1 MAQPQMVDVRQ
12 LNPQQLTEVSQRI
25 DQELAVLSGCHNEL
39 VSVKQKFITA
49 REAVHDIKGA
59 NGQNLMVPLTGS
71 LYVRGKLSQ
80 QDAFIVDIGTN
91 YYVEKD
97 HAAAMEFFDR
107 KLKYVEENLE
117 KVEPQVR
124 QKQTSKMMVQRELMD
139 KMKAAKM
146 VKPTK

>member
-1 MAQPQMVDVRQ
+1 M
-12 LNPQQLTEVSQRI
+12 I
-25 DQELAVLSGCHNEL
+25 
-39 VSVKQKFITA
+39 SVKQKFITA

-59 NGQNLMVPLTGS
+59 NGQDLMVPLTGS

-80 QDAFIVDIGTN
+80 KDAFIVGMHWDQLFDLKFHYLSDIGTN

-97 HAAAMEFFDR
+97 HQEAMEFFDR
-107 KLKYVEENLE
+107 KLKYVEENLD

-124 QKQTSKMMVQRELMD
+124 QKQTSKMMVQRELVE